1 MKNSRK
7 KKKKKYYLYNIRK
20 ELLNQKLEYT
30 VEKENKDVKKLV
42 LKLY

>member
-1 MKNSRK
+1 MRNSRK
-7 KKKKKYYLYNIRK
+7 NRIKKYYLYNIQK